1 MVLPSSSPPCLP
13 WPLPTLHHPS
23 PHTTPSHALTHATPP
38 PFLCAV
44 QPIAAATPTP
54 VAAAAPAAPATPT
67 KKAEG
72 GFLASLEK
80 IFQGTDAKKN

>member
-1 MVLPSSSPPCLP
+1 
-13 WPLPTLHHPS
+13 
-23 PHTTPSHALTHATPP
+23 
-38 PFLCAV
+38 V